1 MLKLPLLKPARIL
14 LVWLGLFLPA
24 ACVAQQPQVHPVLIA
39 ACETSDGCA
48 RWDFQGQSGS
58 GHWPNGAIAD
68 LTIERFDAN
77 DGGTVIIRR
86 VDSSGGAAGLTAT
99 YTGTRTG
106 VLVTGKLD
114 WNWPGHGDQ
123 STGETNF
130 RLVVLRDFMNVADV
144 ARGKPLDIPDT
155 LIVCEDVDGCSG
167 WQMNGKQ
174 GQGDWA
180 NGAIA
185 DLSVERFENSAVVI
199 RRSDSKGS
207 ASGLSGLYVGATING
222 KIIGVATLSW
232 LGHVPDG
239 VTAWEATIPA
249 HPAPPAAPVPAL
261 TIGQIH
267 DEALPAPT
275 LPALPTPPSAAPL
288 ETKALAG
295 FDLNGVWKR
304 EGTDTNH
311 AETLSILQLGDTLA
325 ITHING
331 RENMPANSLFIDAA
345 YDSASTATG
354 TANIAETFN
363 TPGMVPYPV
372 KLAVVDA
379 GHFQTSPQQPNEEF
393 LSARYVRIS
402 SAPVQDVPCES
413 SNSHHISADSA
424 FRRGQIYLRK
434 KALATANCWFY
445 IGGHAGNADALAEYA
460 RSLYEGRGIPQ
471 QQELAA
477 ALMQQA
483 GMHGSAQASSYLSF
497 LFGAG
502 SVLPK
507 SKQRQDYWLGRFQGT
522 STNFPHATQFFYNEG
537 WMNVTVRPC
546 AAGNPDH
553 VSGDDAH
560 DMGLVA
566 WEAESFNLAHCW
578 MRISAEEGNTHAWVY
593 LGLMSAFGMGVRQN
607 LKNAF
612 DYVYYAARKKDEFAE
627 MYLSEFYI
635 RGWGIDKNEELGESI
650 ANEVLTLPDGFH
662 ATAMVRGTYVSPSKA
677 ELIAWY
683 LMLTAGNCQTSYEN
697 KVNTNG
703 RTVVLKQEVCEPQ
716 PYNGPPII
724 EKPVVETPQEL
735 YPEEPFRYF

>member
-24 ACVAQQPQVHPVLIA
+24 ACVAQQPQVHPVLVA

-130 RLVVLRDFMNVADV
+130 RLVVLQDFMKVADV
-144 ARGKPLDIPDT
+144 ARSKPLDIPAT
-155 LIVCEDVDGCSG
+155 LMVCEEVDGCSG

-207 ASGLSGLYVGATING
+207 ARGLSGLYVGATING

-249 HPAPPAAPVPAL
+249 HPAPAAAPVPAL
-261 TIGQIH
+261 KIDQIH
-267 DEALPAPT
+267 DEVLPAPT
-275 LPALPTPPSAAPL
+275 LPALPTPPLASPL

-304 EGTDTNH
+304 EGADTNH
-311 AETLSILQLGDTLA
+311 PETLSILQLGDTLA

-345 YDSASTATG
+345 FDSASTATG
-354 TANIAETFN
+354 TANIAETSN
-363 TPGMVPYPV
+363 TPAMVPYPV

-379 GHFQTSPQQPNEEF
+379 SHFQTSPQQPNEEF

-424 FRRGQIYLRK
+424 FQRGQIYLRK
-434 KALATANCWFY
+434 KDLATANCWFY

-471 QQELAA
+471 QQQLAA

-483 GMHGSAQASSYLSF
+483 GMHGSAQASGYLSF

-522 STNFPHATQFFYNEG
+522 STNFPHATQFFYNDG

-553 VSGDDAH
+553 VSADDAH

-593 LGLMSAFGMGVRQN
+593 LGLMSAFGMGVQQN

-635 RGWGIDKNEELGESI
+635 RGWGTDKNEGLGELI
-650 ANEVLTLPDGFH
+650 ANAVLTLPDGFH

-677 ELIAWY
+677 GLIAGY
-683 LMLTAGNCQTSYEN
+683 LMLTAGNCRTSYEN
-697 KVNTNG
+697 VVNTNG
-703 RTVVLKQEVCEPQ
+703 STVVLKKEVCEPQ
-716 PYNGPPII
+716 PYKGPPII

>member
-114 WNWPGHGDQ
+114 WNWPGHGAQ

-130 RLVVLRDFMNVADV
+130 RLVVLQDFMNVADV

-155 LIVCEDVDGCSG
+155 LMVCEDVDGCSD

-207 ASGLSGLYVGATING
+207 ARGLSGLYVGATING

-232 LGHVPDG
+232 PGHVPDG

-261 TIGQIH
+261 TIDQIH
-267 DEALPAPT
+267 DKVLPAPT
-275 LPALPTPPSAAPL
+275 LPALPTPPLASPL

-304 EGTDTNH
+304 EGADTNH
-311 AETLSILQLGDTLA
+311 PETLSILQLGDTLA

-331 RENMPANSLFIDAA
+331 REHMPANSLFIDAA
-345 YDSASTATG
+345 FDSASTATG
-354 TANIAETFN
+354 TANIAETSN
-363 TPGMVPYPV
+363 TPAMVPYPV

-379 GHFQTSPQQPNEEF
+379 GHFRTSPQQPNEEF

-424 FRRGQIYLRK
+424 FQRAQIYLRK
-434 KALATANCWFY
+434 KDLATANCWFY

-483 GMHGSAQASSYLSF
+483 GMHGSAQASGYLSF

-522 STNFPHATQFFYNEG
+522 STNFPHATQFFYNDG
-537 WMNVTVRPC
+537 
-546 AAGNPDH
+546 
-553 VSGDDAH
+553 
-560 DMGLVA
+560 
-566 WEAESFNLAHCW
+566 W

-593 LGLMSAFGMGVRQN
+593 LGLMSAFGMGVQQN

-635 RGWGIDKNEELGESI
+635 RGWGINKNEELGELIS
-650 ANEVLTLPDGFH
+650 NEVLTLPDGFH

-697 KVNTNG
+697 AVNTNG
-703 RTVVLKQEVCEPQ
+703 STVVLKQEVCEPQ
-716 PYNGPPII
+716 PYKGPPII
-724 EKPVVETPQEL
+724 EKPLVKTPQEL